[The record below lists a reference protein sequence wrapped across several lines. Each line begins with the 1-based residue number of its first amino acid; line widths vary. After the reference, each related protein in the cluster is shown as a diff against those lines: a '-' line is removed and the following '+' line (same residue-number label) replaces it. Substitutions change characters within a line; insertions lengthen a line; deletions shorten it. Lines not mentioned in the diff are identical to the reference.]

1 MRELHPSPSRNPASP
16 DRRPT
21 DDCRSPGSFITTIV
35 AAPRD
40 PDVLEGTSSQRDA
53 AERKFFISGD
63 NRMDLLPRS
72 RWAIHQIWTGSEM
85 GNMLLTRRDRGMV
98 ALAIVLDVA
107 FHSGGETVVN
117 AAELAERTGMARR
130 TLEPLLQALSRERL
144 LDSTRGPH
152 GGYRLG
158 RPARLIKVSEAIT
171 VGLNSLEESVHD
183 LSGQLH
189 RIVIEPLWGEFD
201 AALLAL
207 AESLTI
213 EDLLKRA
220 AKAGL
225 RKPVTD
231 PLNFVI

>member
-1 MRELHPSPSRNPASP
+1 MW
-16 DRRPT
+16 
-21 DDCRSPGSFITTIV
+21 
-35 AAPRD
+35 
-40 PDVLEGTSSQRDA
+40 EGTSSQRDT
-53 AERKFFISGD
+53 AERKFFISRD
-63 NRMDLLPRS
+63 NRMDLLPRCH
-72 RWAIHQIWTGSEM
+72 WAIRQIWTGSEM
-85 GNMLLTRRDRGMV
+85 KNMLLTRRDRGMV

-107 FHSGGETVVN
+107 FNSGGETVVN

-171 VGLNSLEESVHD
+171 VGLNSLEESIHD

-189 RIVIEPLWGEFD
+189 RMVIEPLWGEFD

-225 RKPVTD
+225 RKPVTE

>member
-1 MRELHPSPSRNPASP
+1 
-16 DRRPT
+16 
-21 DDCRSPGSFITTIV
+21 
-35 AAPRD
+35 
-40 PDVLEGTSSQRDA
+40 
-53 AERKFFISGD
+53 
-63 NRMDLLPRS
+63 
-72 RWAIHQIWTGSEM
+72 
-85 GNMLLTRRDRGMV
+85 MLLTRRDRGMV

-107 FHSGGETVVN
+107 FNSSGETVVS

-130 TLEPLLQALSRERL
+130 TLEPSLQALSRERL

-158 RPARLIKVSEAIT
+158 RPARLIKVADAIA
-171 VGLNSLEESVHD
+171 VGLNSLEDGGLD
-183 LSGQLH
+183 LGGNLH
-189 RIVIEPLWGEFD
+189 RTVTEPLWGEFD

>member
-1 MRELHPSPSRNPASP
+1 
-16 DRRPT
+16 
-21 DDCRSPGSFITTIV
+21 
-35 AAPRD
+35 
-40 PDVLEGTSSQRDA
+40 
-53 AERKFFISGD
+53 
-63 NRMDLLPRS
+63 
-72 RWAIHQIWTGSEM
+72 
-85 GNMLLTRRDRGMV
+85 MLLTRRDRGMV

-158 RPARLIKVSEAIT
+158 RPARLIKVSDVIT
-171 VGLNSLEESVHD
+171 VGLNSLEEGGHD
-183 LSGQLH
+183 LGGRLH
-189 RIVIEPLWGEFD
+189 GAVVEPLWSEFD

-207 AESLTI
+207 ADSLSI

-225 RKPVTD
+225 RRPVNE

>member
-1 MRELHPSPSRNPASP
+1 
-16 DRRPT
+16 
-21 DDCRSPGSFITTIV
+21 
-35 AAPRD
+35 
-40 PDVLEGTSSQRDA
+40 
-53 AERKFFISGD
+53 
-63 NRMDLLPRS
+63 
-72 RWAIHQIWTGSEM
+72 
-85 GNMLLTRRDRGMV
+85 MV

-158 RPARLIKVSEAIT
+158 RPARLIKVSDVIS
-171 VGLNSLEESVHD
+171 VGLNSLDESDHD
-183 LSGQLH
+183 LGGRLYSV
-189 RIVIEPLWGEFD
+189 VIDPLWAEFD
-201 AALLAL
+201 ASLLAL
-207 AESLTI
+207 AESQTI

-225 RKPVTD
+225 RRPVNE

>member
-1 MRELHPSPSRNPASP
+1 
-16 DRRPT
+16 
-21 DDCRSPGSFITTIV
+21 
-35 AAPRD
+35 
-40 PDVLEGTSSQRDA
+40 
-53 AERKFFISGD
+53 
-63 NRMDLLPRS
+63 
-72 RWAIHQIWTGSEM
+72 
-85 GNMLLTRRDRGMV
+85 MV

-158 RPARLIKVSEAIT
+158 RPARLIKVSDVII
-171 VGLNSLEESVHD
+171 VGLNSLEEIVHD
-183 LSGQLH
+183 LSGRLH
-189 RIVIEPLWGEFD
+189 RAVIEPLWGELD

-207 AESLTI
+207 TDSLTI

>member
-1 MRELHPSPSRNPASP
+1 
-16 DRRPT
+16 
-21 DDCRSPGSFITTIV
+21 
-35 AAPRD
+35 
-40 PDVLEGTSSQRDA
+40 
-53 AERKFFISGD
+53 
-63 NRMDLLPRS
+63 
-72 RWAIHQIWTGSEM
+72 
-85 GNMLLTRRDRGMV
+85 MLLTRRDRGMV

-158 RPARLIKVSEAIT
+158 RTARLIKVSEAIS
-171 VGLNSLEESVHD
+171 VGLNSLEESAHD
-183 LSGQLH
+183 LTGRLH
-189 RIVIEPLWGEFD
+189 RVVIDPLWAEFD
-201 AALLAL
+201 AALLTL

>member
-1 MRELHPSPSRNPASP
+1 
-16 DRRPT
+16 
-21 DDCRSPGSFITTIV
+21 
-35 AAPRD
+35 
-40 PDVLEGTSSQRDA
+40 
-53 AERKFFISGD
+53 
-63 NRMDLLPRS
+63 
-72 RWAIHQIWTGSEM
+72 
-85 GNMLLTRRDRGMV
+85 MV

-158 RPARLIKVSEAIT
+158 RPARLIKVADAIT

-189 RIVIEPLWGEFD
+189 RMVIEPLWAEFD
-201 AALLAL
+201 AALMAL
-207 AESLTI
+207 ADSLTI

-225 RKPVTD
+225 RKPVTE

>member
-1 MRELHPSPSRNPASP
+1 
-16 DRRPT
+16 
-21 DDCRSPGSFITTIV
+21 
-35 AAPRD
+35 
-40 PDVLEGTSSQRDA
+40 
-53 AERKFFISGD
+53 
-63 NRMDLLPRS
+63 
-72 RWAIHQIWTGSEM
+72 
-85 GNMLLTRRDRGMV
+85 MLLTRRDRGMV

-107 FHSGGETVVN
+107 FNSGGETVVN

-158 RPARLIKVSEAIT
+158 RPARLIKVADVIT
-171 VGLNSLEESVHD
+171 VGLNSLEDSGSDLGGRLQSV
-183 LSGQLH
+183 
-189 RIVIEPLWGEFD
+189 VIEPLWKEFD
-201 AALLAL
+201 ASLLAV

-225 RKPVTD
+225 RKLINE
-231 PLNFVI
+231 PLNFMI

>member
-1 MRELHPSPSRNPASP
+1 
-16 DRRPT
+16 
-21 DDCRSPGSFITTIV
+21 
-35 AAPRD
+35 
-40 PDVLEGTSSQRDA
+40 
-53 AERKFFISGD
+53 
-63 NRMDLLPRS
+63 
-72 RWAIHQIWTGSEM
+72 
-85 GNMLLTRRDRGMV
+85 MV

-117 AAELAERTGMARR
+117 AAELADRTGMARR

-144 LDSTRGPH
+144 LESTRGPH

-158 RPARLIKVSEAIT
+158 RPARLSKVSEAIT
-171 VGLNSLEESVHD
+171 VGLHSLVESAHD
-183 LSGQLH
+183 LSGRLH
-189 RIVIEPLWGEFD
+189 RTVIEPLWAEFD

-207 AESLTI
+207 ADSLTV

>member
-1 MRELHPSPSRNPASP
+1 
-16 DRRPT
+16 
-21 DDCRSPGSFITTIV
+21 
-35 AAPRD
+35 
-40 PDVLEGTSSQRDA
+40 
-53 AERKFFISGD
+53 
-63 NRMDLLPRS
+63 
-72 RWAIHQIWTGSEM
+72 
-85 GNMLLTRRDRGMV
+85 MV

-158 RPARLIKVSEAIT
+158 RPARLIKVSDAIT
-171 VGLNSLEESVHD
+171 IGLNSLEESAHD

-189 RIVIEPLWGEFD
+189 RMVVEPLWAEFD
-201 AALLAL
+201 AALLGL
-207 AESLTI
+207 AGSLTI

-220 AKAGL
+220 ARAGL
-225 RKPVTD
+225 RKPVTE